1 MRVRI
6 KLPYGVCADPRL
18 KDVHNQHRS
27 QRQGLSPIRNEHA
40 IVFYINTFGGALNI
54 DEHFRVHR
62 ILEREE
68 E

>member
-27 QRQGLSPIRNEHA
+27 QRQSLPSIRNKHA
-40 IVFYINTFGGALNI
+40 KVFCINTSGGVQNI

-62 ILEREE
+62 ILEREDE
-68 E
+68 